1 MTIRRLP
8 VTTLIASTVTSSPPW
23 MHLATSAEPEAEAV
37 ERRKKSP
44 NLPEIQTR
52 HLSGTIL

>member
-23 MHLATSAEPEAEAV
+23 MHLDTSAEPEAV
-37 ERRKKSP
+37 EHRKKSP

-52 HLSGTIL
+52 HLSGTLL